1 MVLMPR
7 ARPILAEYTK
17 STSQLW
23 ATIFE
28 DLEAEAEQAGHGE
41 RPDVGEVRGMTQLQ
55 ALQDYVTLFGAD
67 AAHRLVASYDEVRT
81 LAVANCEALRKLVKK
96 SDKKRASKAGVGKAG
111 EGKVGMLATTPES
124 APAGS
129 DPSGASARLAS
140 SQSVRLL
147 PHLYASVLASA
158 VCSDG
163 SPFELLREALAK
175 HEQQADGEV
184 SDDGLFH
191 ADDHNDHLPAAV
203 HARATPAAWVRWV
216 SYLPGAR
223 LAVSLATESYVGRL
237 VSSSVLGGVLEPV
250 LTPLREATRPLPPKL
265 DAAPTHALGD
275 EADGHRM
282 ARNESDAHRLHEAGM
297 LGRRASELAWLRETV
312 AHEIPRDDLVH
323 LVAHRGF
330 HSTKDR
336 SDRRPIEN
344 SLEAYET
351 AWTSGIRLC
360 ECDVAVTADD
370 KLVLSHDTNYSR
382 LALKVPG
389 SSSIDRP
396 VGELTL
402 AQLMATPLKS
412 GSRPPLLVDVLRS
425 AHQIGNGAQLV
436 IEIKPG
442 NTAASAALCR
452 VFAAHP
458 ELLPQVAVV
467 MSFDLFIMHEFQAA
481 LESLQRG
488 NRLPR
493 SLSNTSSLASAS
505 RTNLASLTE
514 ALSASRLS
522 SSRLSHASHHAS
534 TTNLPRPPSAS
545 SSLATPTATA
555 TATATVA
562 RPHCT
567 RLSC

>member
-1 MVLMPR
+1 M
-7 ARPILAEYTK
+7 
-17 STSQLW
+17 Q
-23 ATIFE
+23 
-28 DLEAEAEQAGHGE
+28 
-41 RPDVGEVRGMTQLQ
+41 
-55 ALQDYVTLFGAD
+55 
-67 AAHRLVASYDEVRT
+67 
-81 LAVANCEALRKLVKK
+81 
-96 SDKKRASKAGVGKAG
+96 
-111 EGKVGMLATTPES
+111 
-124 APAGS
+124 
-129 DPSGASARLAS
+129 
-140 SQSVRLL
+140 
-147 PHLYASVLASA
+147 
-158 VCSDG
+158 
-163 SPFELLREALAK
+163 
-175 HEQQADGEV
+175 
-184 SDDGLFH
+184 
-191 ADDHNDHLPAAV
+191 
-203 HARATPAAWVRWV
+203 
-216 SYLPGAR
+216 
-223 LAVSLATESYVGRL
+223 
-237 VSSSVLGGVLEPV
+237 
-250 LTPLREATRPLPPKL
+250 
-265 DAAPTHALGD
+265 
-275 EADGHRM
+275 
-282 ARNESDAHRLHEAGM
+282 
-297 LGRRASELAWLRETV
+297 
-312 AHEIPRDDLVH
+312 
-323 LVAHRGF
+323 
-330 HSTKDR
+330 
-336 SDRRPIEN
+336 
-344 SLEAYET
+344 
-351 AWTSGIRLC
+351 
-360 ECDVAVTADD
+360 VAVTADD

>member
-124 APAGS
+124 APPGS

-360 ECDVAVTADD
+360 ECD
-370 KLVLSHDTNYSR
+370 
-382 LALKVPG
+382 
-389 SSSIDRP
+389 
-396 VGELTL
+396 
-402 AQLMATPLKS
+402 
-412 GSRPPLLVDVLRS
+412 RS
-425 AHQIGNGAQLV
+425 AVRACVDLL
-436 IEIKPG
+436 PPR
-442 NTAASAALCR
+442 AALLHSR
-452 VFAAHP
+452 VACAFSAH
-458 ELLPQVAVV
+458 AGRR
-467 MSFDLFIMHEFQAA
+467 D
-481 LESLQRG
+481 R
-488 NRLPR
+488 
-493 SLSNTSSLASAS
+493 
-505 RTNLASLTE
+505 
-514 ALSASRLS
+514 
-522 SSRLSHASHHAS
+522 
-534 TTNLPRPPSAS
+534 
-545 SSLATPTATA
+545 
-555 TATATVA
+555 
-562 RPHCT
+562 
-567 RLSC
+567 